1 MNKELLLHK
10 WLNGEATPE
19 EFERLRQDPDY
30 VDLVELAAESSHFT
44 LPEFD
49 KDEHWQKLTTKTTK
63 PSKVR
68 RLSPVSVAIRIA
80 AVLVLGLFTY
90 VFVFNTEEVIT
101 AQLAQKSELILPDD
115 SRVTLNAGSELSYNK
130 RGWQDERSVELNGEA
145 FFEVAKGQRF
155 DVETEGGMVSVLGTE
170 FNVKNRK
177 DGFSVTCY
185 EGLVQ
190 VTLTDTIFKLPAGS
204 AFRMESGKL
213 VFSST
218 NRLTPSW
225 MSGESDYTN
234 ANVGSVLE
242 ELGRQYDLKI
252 DLQTKQEKSFSGS
265 FTHND
270 LEMAL
275 RSICEPL
282 ELTYEI
288 VDGTVTIYEA
298 Q

>member
-19 EFERLRQDPDY
+19 EFDLLRQDPDY
-30 VDLVELAAESSHFT
+30 VDLVELATESSHFT

-49 KDEHWQKLTTKTTK
+49 KDELWKEVTTKTAR

-68 RLSPVSVAIRIA
+68 RLTPMSVAIRVA

-90 VFVFNTEEVIT
+90 VFVFDTEEVIT
-101 AQLAQKSELILPDD
+101 AQLAQKSELLLPDD
-115 SRVTLNAGSELSYNK
+115 SRVTLNAGSELSYDK
-130 RGWQDERSVELNGEA
+130 RGWKDERSVELKGEA

-155 DVETEGGMVSVLGTE
+155 DVETEDGMVSVLGTE
-170 FNVKNRK
+170 FNVRSRK

-204 AFRMESGKL
+204 GFSMESGEL

-218 NRLTPSW
+218 NKLTPSW
-225 MSGESDYTN
+225 MTGESDYTN
-234 ANVGSVLE
+234 TNVRYVLE
-242 ELGRQYDLKI
+242 ELGRQYDLKV
-252 DLQTKQEKSFSGS
+252 DLQSKQEKSFSGS

-270 LEMAL
+270 LELAL
-275 RSICEPL
+275 RSVCEPL